1 MSVIIRSGR
10 SVFSESLKMETKK
23 AVLIVPSRI
32 ESIKEVSSK
41 ILDSLK
47 PYGVSEETLFD
58 IRLSTEE
65 AVRNAI
71 VHGNLSD
78 KHLLTTVSY
87 WIEDGFINI
96 EVEDE
101 GVGFDRGNLSDP
113 TTDDNLT
120 KGSGRGVYLINKLMD
135 SARFNESGNKI
146 IMIKKLK

>member
-1 MSVIIRSGR
+1 
-10 SVFSESLKMETKK
+10 METKK
-23 AVLIVPSRI
+23 AVLIMPSRI

-41 ILDSLK
+41 ILDFLK

-58 IRLSTEE
+58 IRLCTEE

-78 KHLLTTVSY
+78 KYLLTTVSY

-146 IMIKKLK
+146 TMIKKLK

>member
-1 MSVIIRSGR
+1 M
-10 SVFSESLKMETKK
+10 KTKK
-23 AVLIVPSRI
+23 VVIIVPSRT
-32 ESIKEVSSK
+32 ESIKTVSSK
-41 ILDSLK
+41 ILGSLK

-78 KHLLTTVSY
+78 KNLLTTVSY
-87 WIEDGFINI
+87 WIEDGAINI

-101 GVGFDRGNLSDP
+101 GVGFDRGALPDP
-113 TTDDNLT
+113 TTEENLM
-120 KGSGRGVYLINKLMD
+120 KGSGRGIYLINRLMD

-146 IMIKKLK
+146 TMIKKLK